1 MKNKIKRKF
10 TLRTALMTAVTLA
23 LVASAAVFIGANAA
37 ENVTPS
43 DVSPTRPPSG
53 HHAGGKSVTVT
64 RTDVSYS
71 DVSAKLTYNA
81 PEDLGDPVITM
92 TTAKTEGETLNLA
105 INGDNVFIDYGDGNK
120 IAYSDGDAI
129 KGSVINVFGNNI
141 TYFGC
146 LDSDITSLDVS
157 NCVNLKELHC
167 EDNSLTTLDLSGNSQ
182 LETVY
187 CYNNQ
192 LTSLKVPKVNAL
204 KMLSCSMN
212 NLTSLDISGCT
223 GLETLAD
230 YDNPIATLNA
240 SGCSSLKE
248 IDEFK
253 EDGNGT
259 LTSLNVAGCTSVEQ
273 IFVNSNQLTS
283 LDISDCVALKYLN
296 CHTNQLEALDISHN
310 VNLEVLM
317 CAFNNLTELDLSH
330 NTNLNALFCH
340 ENQLSRLDLSNNLAL
355 ENISCGSNPLGT
367 LDVTKNVALKY
378 LQCDVNDLSE
388 LDVTKNVNLE
398 WLDFVVNNITSID
411 LSKNTKLTTL
421 RAGGNYL
428 TSLNLSNN
436 AALNHVECDVNAM
449 PFSGF
454 IGFTD
459 YDEFTYAPQSE
470 YQIPS
475 NVQVGESIDLS
486 SEYSV
491 NGTVTVFKW
500 YDEDGNVITPA
511 TANGGVFTFGNDAAG
526 KTLVCK
532 MTNAKLPDFKEEYI
546 DPDDPEEE
554 PQDYRLTTTQVTVE
568 GNTPSDPG
576 DDTPSNPNDN
586 TSSDP
591 NDNNSSN
598 KANNNVPY
606 YDLTI
611 DENNIINDV
620 VEVKYPEGTNYE
632 VDGKWTSPKNVRL
645 TVGNIEENK
654 KKSVLDAIKKYNETF
669 DTDTSDIAL
678 YNISLTDTNKAHV
691 TLRNGHVL
699 ICLKYPDNLG
709 RQSEDYIFHLYH
721 QKKDG
726 NVEEIPVICRSNGI
740 WFYATDF
747 SPYVLYWHPAS
758 VGSGGTGESF
768 TLILVMTA
776 LCALSLVGVGYVLYR
791 RKKTTTE

>member
-10 TLRTALMTAVTLA
+10 TLRTALMTTVTLA

-43 DVSPTRPPSG
+43 DVSPTRPPSS
-53 HHAGGKSVTVT
+53 HHAGSKSVTVT

-92 TTAKTEGETLNLA
+92 TTSKGTGNAFDLEITGN
-105 INGDNVFIDYGDGNK
+105 NVYVDYGDGIPVAYPGDQKVKGNGGIKIYGDNITKLICSEIELTALNVSGGTNLSYLDCSWNSDLSNLDVTSNTALVSLKCNNANLNK
-120 IAYSDGDAI
+120 LDLSKNTALEYLDCNSMELGTLELTANTALTYLDCCADGLYSLDISKNTALTFVECTANNMTEFDVSSNTQLETLRCG
-129 KGSVINVFGNNI
+129 GNNLSSI
-141 TYFGC
+141 DVSKNKLLKVFHCDDNYISSIDVSSNTLLQSFQCSYNNI
-146 LDSDITSLDVS
+146 SSLDVS
-157 NCVNLKELHC
+157 KNTALQVLWCY
-167 EDNSLTTLDLSGNSQ
+167 DNS
-182 LETVY
+182 
-187 CYNNQ
+187 
-192 LTSLKVPKVNAL
+192 
-204 KMLSCSMN
+204 
-212 NLTSLDISGCT
+212 IS
-223 GLETLAD
+223 
-230 YDNPIATLNA
+230 
-240 SGCSSLKE
+240 S
-248 IDEFK
+248 
-253 EDGNGT
+253 
-259 LTSLNVAGCTSVEQ
+259 
-273 IFVNSNQLTS
+273 
-283 LDISDCVALKYLN
+283 
-296 CHTNQLEALDISHN
+296 
-310 VNLEVLM
+310 
-317 CAFNNLTELDLSH
+317 
-330 NTNLNALFCH
+330 
-340 ENQLSRLDLSNNLAL
+340 LDLSNNGA
-355 ENISCGSNPLGT
+355 IT
-367 LDVTKNVALKY
+367 
-378 LQCDVNDLSE
+378 E
-388 LDVTKNVNLE
+388 LICN
-398 WLDFVVNNITSID
+398 
-411 LSKNTKLTTL
+411 
-421 RAGGNYL
+421 
-428 TSLNLSNN
+428 NN
-436 AALNHVECDVNAM
+436 AIA
-449 PFSGF
+449 FSGF
-454 IGFTD
+454 TGVNVDNYTK
-459 YDEFTYAPQSE
+459 YQLAPQAKL
-470 YQIPS
+470 QIPS
-475 NVQVGESIDLS
+475 ALAAGKNLDLS

-491 NGTVTVFKW
+491 NGATTKFTW
-500 YDEDGNVITPA
+500 YDSDGNVVTPA
-511 TANGGVFTFGNDAAG
+511 SANGGIFTFGDDAVG
-526 KTLVCK
+526 KTLICK
-532 MTNAKLPDFKEEYI
+532 MANAKLPDFNDEAYEEVLN
-546 DPDDPEEE
+546 EETGYLE
-554 PQDYRLTTTQVTVE
+554 NQKADHRLTTTEVKIEAGSTSSNP
-568 GNTPSDPG
+568 GDDTPSNPG

-669 DTDTSDIAL
+669 DTDTSNIAL
-678 YNISLTDTNKAHV
+678 YDISLTDTNKAHV

-758 VGSGGTGESF
+758 VGSAGTGESF

-791 RKKTTTE
+791 RKKTTAE